1 MNKNITATV
10 EKENEFGLLLSDS
23 IRLIKIGGG
32 IANTITIRPG
42 YENVQH
48 CNLVLEITE
57 NDLCSSSEFARTRND
72 NNF

>member
-10 EKENEFGLLLSDS
+10 EKENEFGLLMPDS

-42 YENVQH
+42 HENVQH
-48 CNLVLEITE
+48 CNLVLEITKNE
-57 NDLCSSSEFARTRND
+57 KCNS
-72 NNF
+72 